1 MWLGVEGER
10 DTAFARVFGL
20 RANLF
25 AAYGD
30 FYARL
35 WDPAVLD
42 PRVVELCRLRVAQ
55 LLGCASEQAG
65 RSRPAVEAGLTEST
79 VAQLR
84 WWPTADAFDETA
96 RACLAFTEQFVL
108 DPRLISPADRA
119 RVRDAV
125 GYRRLVGLTQ
135 AVAVFDG
142 FDRFRLVLGLDGP
155 GGTDHPSGTGGPSG
169 TDNDG
174 HPPAP
179 AVVEVGTPDPSVP
192 KIDTAGTGPDDD
204 PARGFSAAQP
214 DLFASFERLYGV
226 LWSGGVVDHPSKEV
240 ARLRNARVTGCKFC
254 RNVRFARARRDGL
267 TEDLVDLVTD
277 GYAETAL
284 SEAHKAVISLT
295 DVFLGHPGAGPDD
308 GTRQLLLDH
317 YGPAGTVELTAGLAL
332 FVGFSKIAVALGAFP
347 DDFATMVIPTPGDR
361 SAS

>member
-1 MWLGVEGER
+1 MWLGGEGER
-10 DTAFARVFGL
+10 DSAFAAVFGL

-25 AAYGD
+25 TAFRD

-55 LLGCASEQAG
+55 LLGCASEQAV
-65 RSRPAVEAGLTEST
+65 RSRPAVDAGLTEST
-79 VAQLR
+79 VTLLR
-84 WWPTADAFDETA
+84 SWPTADAFDETA

-108 DPRLISPADRA
+108 DPGLIGAGDRA

-155 GGTDHPSGTGGPSG
+155 RPDHDGRHHDGP
-169 TDNDG
+169 
-174 HPPAP
+174 PPATT
-179 AVVEVGTPDPSVP
+179 VVEVGTPDPSVA
-192 KIDTAGTGPDDD
+192 KIEAGAGHEDD

-254 RNVRFARARRDGL
+254 RNVRFAQARHDGL

-277 GYAETAL
+277 GYADTTL

-295 DVFLGHPGAGPDD
+295 DAFLGDPGAGPDD
-308 GTRQLLLDH
+308 GTRRLLLHH
-317 YGPAGTVELTAGLAL
+317 YRAAGTVELTAGLAL

-347 DDFATMVIPTPGDR
+347 DDFATVVIPTPGHPATR
-361 SAS
+361 